1 MRILQY
7 RQRGKGLHIVPYLNE
22 SLSLGKSMI
31 KSYEGRAPALL
42 FFGDIPL
49 PLSTYTGVE
58 MSSDNGLSDVEKI

>member
-1 MRILQY
+1 
-7 RQRGKGLHIVPYLNE
+7 
-22 SLSLGKSMI
+22 MI